1 MPALLLVP
9 VRTRMTSAHARFSL
23 ALATL
28 AMMTG
33 VLGAQGASMYFD
45 GPEVLKLDW
54 DSRCPRAA
62 DFNGDGLA
70 DLAIISV
77 GRARIEFLLQRAGGA
92 KEAAPEASSRTD
104 RWNPV
109 LEVSRF
115 DKRPLVIG
123 QGAFTLAVGDWNGDK
138 RPDIAYTTD
147 EQKLVLRT
155 QGKESG
161 DWTQTKQFALDS
173 VSEDTETLICADLN
187 GDGQDDLA
195 LLTKTQMMVL
205 LQKAPGEWAPAQS
218 YAMAEGGSAGLR
230 VADLNKDKRPDLFY
244 TAPHGGAILVRLQQD
259 GVGYGE
265 EWRVEIPT
273 SECWVHPI
281 RLGAGETGVTWLQE
295 KTGMIEV
302 ARLSMGEAIE
312 NSELASTIRH
322 SMPPSDAKIG
332 ASTIG
337 ELTGDGIEDVVMAD
351 PKNARVWLFAGR
363 ADGTFAEGKSYPSLA
378 GVESMAIA
386 DLDGDKAADLIVGSP
401 SEKSVAKAVWA
412 KGRLSYPEPLY
423 TLPGTEQIV
432 ALTTGNWAADKTP
445 SVLAIVEARSKTSL
459 LNISWSSKEKKWLNT
474 STEIPSAPSKIIAIR
489 RVDADGDGRGDIALF
504 SSFSSMQILLN
515 RADPKV
521 PFLKVEG
528 LPDSLVSKLPP
539 SALSQ
544 VDLDGDGKLEMIAC
558 RDQFARVF
566 TVAADGKARILDQ
579 INAPD
584 SSAKIAAVM
593 MSPAKGNEPRVMLM
607 LDGGLHKIHEMQTDA
622 EGIYRVK
629 HSHALPDVAV
639 DDYRVINSEAGKRL
653 LLLGKSSFEL
663 TPLGG
668 AALRLQ
674 NVASFDS
681 ELKDTKPKDLLPAAF
696 GGGGMDDLLALDTV
710 GSHVLEFFHAANGKP
725 QDWRSTMYF
734 RVFEVDP
741 QYRGKAGFGNEPHDY
756 AAMDLNGDGKLDL
769 CLLTHDRVLIYLRKD
784 G

>member
-1 MPALLLVP
+1 MIPVP
-9 VRTRMTSAHARFSL
+9 ARFSL
-23 ALATL
+23 TLAALA
-28 AMMTG
+28 AMAG
-33 VLGAQGASMYFD
+33 GLRGQGASMYFD

-62 DFNGDGLA
+62 DFNGDGLT
-70 DLAIISV
+70 DLAIVSV

-92 KEAAPEASSRTD
+92 KEAAPEVSSRTD

-147 EQKLVLRT
+147 EEKLVLRT

-161 DWTQTKQFALDS
+161 DWSQTKQFTLDS
-173 VSEDTETLICADLN
+173 VSEDTETLVCSDLN
-187 GDGQDDLA
+187 GDGRDDLC
-195 LLTKTQMMVL
+195 LLTKTQLTIL
-205 LQKAPGEWAPAQS
+205 LQKAPGEWSPPQS
-218 YAMAEGGSAGLR
+218 YAMAEAGSAGLR
-230 VADLNKDKRPDLFY
+230 VADLNGDRRPDLFY
-244 TAPHGGAILVRLQQD
+244 TAPNGRAILVRLQQD
-259 GVGYGE
+259 GAGFGE
-265 EWRVEIPT
+265 EWRVEIP
-273 SECWVHPI
+273 SSQCWVHPI
-281 RLGAGETGVTWLQE
+281 RLGPGDTGVTWLQE

-312 NSELASTIRH
+312 NSDLASTIRH
-322 SMPPSDAKIG
+322 SMPPTDSKVG

-337 ELTGDGIEDVVMAD
+337 DLTGDGVEDVVMAD
-351 PKNARVWLFAGR
+351 PKNARVWLFSGR

-378 GVESMAIA
+378 GIESMAIA
-386 DLDGDKAADLIVGSP
+386 DLDGDKAADLVVGSP
-401 SEKSVAKAVWA
+401 SEKSIAMAGWA
-412 KGRLSYPEPLY
+412 KGRLSYPQPLY
-423 TLPGTEQIV
+423 QLPGTEQIV
-432 ALTTGNWAADKTP
+432 ALTTGNWAGDKSP
-445 SVLAIVEARSKTSL
+445 SILAIVEARSKTAL
-459 LNISWSSKEKKWLNT
+459 LNVSWSAKDKKWQNS
-474 STEIPSAPSKIIAIR
+474 STEIPSAPSKVIAIR

-504 SSFSSMQILLN
+504 SSFSSMQILLS
-515 RADPKV
+515 RADPKS

-539 SALSQ
+539 SGLSQ
-544 VDLDGDGKLEMIAC
+544 VDIDGDGKQEMVAC
-558 RDQFARVF
+558 RDHFARVF

-584 SSAKIAAVM
+584 SAAKIAAVI
-593 MSPAKGNEPRVMLM
+593 MSPAKGKEPRVMLM
-607 LDGGLHKIHEMQTDA
+607 LDSGLHKIHEMQTDA

-629 HSHALPDVAV
+629 HSHALPDLSV
-639 DDYRVINSEAGKRL
+639 DDFRVITSTAGRRL
-653 LLLGKSSFEL
+653 LLLGKSSFEM

-681 ELKDTKPKDLLPAAF
+681 ELKDTKPQDLLPAAF
-696 GGGGMDDLLALDTV
+696 GGGSMDDILTLDTV
-710 GSHVLEFFHAANGKP
+710 TSHVLEFFQARDGKP

-756 AAMDLNGDGKLDL
+756 AAMDLNGDGRLDL
-769 CLLTHDRVLIYLRKD
+769 CLLTHDRVLIYLRRD